1 MSDLDETIDY
11 VDMLYYSDVC
21 LLTPILPKKMLK
33 LWKFIGIIA
42 FGIGIVLLFLI
53 VSTLLVVDRH
63 LRHPMYL
70 MNMLLSFSV
79 TRMPTTLTEKIL
91 FLCLVIAS
99 GRYTTMFYAELLDV
113 ALVNQEIEI
122 NDFNDLEK
130 SHLDVM
136 VDKFIYPELLNMPD
150 IPDAV
155 KKRMQPMH
163 AEVLLHSLYNATSF
177 QNASYF
183 LDRDFCNAL
192 ATAKH
197 DPSGQSILKLTN
209 LCVTFQNIFYAVPKT
224 ISV

>member
-1 MSDLDETIDY
+1 
-11 VDMLYYSDVC
+11 MLC
-21 LLTPILPKKMLK
+21 LLTPIPPKKMLK
-33 LWKFIGIIA
+33 LWKFIGITA

-122 NDFNDLEK
+122 NDFNDLDK
-130 SHLDVM
+130 SHFSVV
-136 VDKFIYPELLNMPD
+136 VDK
-150 IPDAV
+150 
-155 KKRMQPMH
+155 
-163 AEVLLHSLYNATSF
+163 
-177 QNASYF
+177 
-183 LDRDFCNAL
+183 
-192 ATAKH
+192 
-197 DPSGQSILKLTN
+197 
-209 LCVTFQNIFYAVPKT
+209 
-224 ISV
+224 